1 MNCLKNFGS
10 TGGVKLY
17 PAEFKYQIK
26 QAQVVAGAVMY
37 LLGLF
42 NSNTPK
48 APRNR
53 AGLRHEPLNNANRQA
68 V

>member
-1 MNCLKNFGS
+1 MNRLNSFGS

-26 QAQVVAGAVMY
+26 QARVVAAAVMY
-37 LLGLF
+37 LLSLF
-42 NSNTPK
+42 NMNTPK

-53 AGLRHEPLNNANRQA
+53 AGLHDEMLGNASRRA